1 MKHTTIGSLPAHDG
15 ADWYYL
21 LELEEGD
28 VGPGMK
34 PLDVAGSLLMS
45 HVYRDTFTPG
55 AVYCHT
61 VLITPFPYSDTKFIG
76 IAEVRYDV

>member
-15 ADWYYL
+15 TDWYYL
-21 LELEEGD
+21 LELEEHD
-28 VGPGMK
+28 EDLIKSPQ
-34 PLDVAGSLLMS
+34 DVAGSLLMS
-45 HVYRDTFTPG
+45 YVYHDTSTPG

-76 IAEVRYDV
+76 VAEVRYDV